1 MPDYSIQVGNVEL
14 VSLSDGFP
22 QRSPLIPFP
31 DTTIEQWREF
41 PELLDEH
48 DQVRSRYGTVA
59 VRSSG
64 KLIIV
69 DTGLQAEDGTLLKDM
84 EEKGIDREAVD
95 LVVFTHLHP
104 DHVGWNLTNGRAQFP
119 QRPVPG
125 AAEGLGLLDSTQRR
139 GWGRAHHQPGHPVAG
154 PEHHGPDRRRVQHH
168 RRTDHCAHAGTYP
181 RPRFHHHRV
190 GRRAGLHPWRR
201 SPQRGPS
208 SLHRLV
214 PHFRY
219 RARRVTADPAH
230 GSGHA
235 GSRGNHRSGG
245 PLPRPWIRPLR
256 PWRKPPCVA
265 GNLTGRPIPLGEGL
279 SQAISASTL
288 DQGCPAGRRPTG

>member
-104 DHVGWNLTNGRAQFP
+104 DHVGWNLTNGRPNFPNARYLVPRKDWDYWTQPNVVAGAEHITNQVIPLQGLNVMDLIDDEYNITDELTTVPTPGHTPGHVSITIASGGERGYILGDVAHSVAQAHYTDWCPIFDIEP
-119 QRPVPG
+119 DVSRQTRHTVLDMLE
-125 AAEGLGLLDSTQRR
+125 AEGIIVAAGHFPDPGFGHFVR
-139 GWGRAHHQPGHPVAG
+139 G
-154 PEHHGPDRRRVQHH
+154 ESRRV
-168 RRTDHCAHAGTYP
+168 
-181 RPRFHHHRV
+181 
-190 GRRAGLHPWRR
+190 WR
-201 SPQRGPS
+201 G
-208 SLHRLV
+208 V
-214 PHFRY
+214 
-219 RARRVTADPAH
+219 
-230 GSGHA
+230 
-235 GSRGNHRSGG
+235 
-245 PLPRPWIRPLR
+245 
-256 PWRKPPCVA
+256 
-265 GNLTGRPIPLGEGL
+265 
-279 SQAISASTL
+279 
-288 DQGCPAGRRPTG
+288 